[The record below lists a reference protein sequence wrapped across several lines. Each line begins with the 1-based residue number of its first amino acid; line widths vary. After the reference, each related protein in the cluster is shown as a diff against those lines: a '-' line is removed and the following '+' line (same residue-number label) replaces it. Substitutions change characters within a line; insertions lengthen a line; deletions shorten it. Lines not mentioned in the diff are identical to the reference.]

1 LKWIVTA
8 RFVSADGPLWRIKN
22 MPHDSNKTVLDNGIR
37 IVTKQIPRARSVAM
51 GVWVNVGARDE
62 KAEEGGLSH
71 FLEHMIFKGTE
82 RRTALQIAKEFD
94 AIGGQCN
101 AFTSKENTCY
111 YAKVMD
117 THVDTMVDLL
127 SDIFLNSVFHPA
139 EVERERQVILQEIR
153 MLEDTPDEHIHV
165 LLARAVWGNHPL
177 GRSILGTHDTVTRF
191 DSNTIKQCFNRAYQS
206 ERIVISAAGNV
217 QHGSFVDAIGRAFE
231 VVRKGNNF
239 PERAKPA
246 MDWVATT
253 HPKKLEQ
260 VHICLGTEGVHTT
273 DPRRHA
279 CALLNVVMGG
289 NMSSR
294 LFQEI
299 RERRGLAYA
308 VYSFASSYSDTGLIG
323 VYVGVDKAN
332 TQEVLE
338 LIMREMRRLKEEP
351 IEGSEL
357 RNAKEHL
364 KGGLYLAAEST
375 DNQMTRLAH
384 NEIIFG
390 RYVPLQ
396 ELVDEIEK
404 VTAEDILRLAQQ
416 TFRDK
421 AVSLSL
427 LGPIDGNVSY
437 EDVLSL

>member
-1 LKWIVTA
+1 
-8 RFVSADGPLWRIKN
+8 
-22 MPHDSNKTVLDNGIR
+22 MPHDPDKTVLENGIR
-37 IVTKQIPRARSVAM
+37 IVTKQMPQTRSVAM

-62 KAEEGGLSH
+62 KDEEGGLSH
-71 FLEHMIFKGTE
+71 FLEHMIFKGTK
-82 RRTALQIAKEFD
+82 RRTALEIAKEFD
-94 AIGGQCN
+94 AIGGLCN

-117 THVDTMVDLL
+117 THVDIMVDLL
-127 SDIFLNSVFHPA
+127 SDIFLNSVFDPA
-139 EVERERQVILQEIR
+139 EVERERQVILQEIK
-153 MLEDTPDEHIHV
+153 MLEDSPDEQIHV
-165 LLARAVWGNHPL
+165 LLAQAVWGNHPL
-177 GRSILGTHDTVTRF
+177 GRSILGTRDTVTGF
-191 DSNTIKQCFNRAYQS
+191 DSNTVKQCFSRAYQP

-217 QHGSFVDAIGRAFE
+217 EHESFVNSIARAFE
-231 VVRKGNNF
+231 VVRKGNSF
-239 PERAKPA
+239 PERAKPI
-246 MDWVATT
+246 MDWGATT
-253 HPKKLEQ
+253 HPKDLEQ
-260 VHICLGTEGVHTT
+260 VHICLGTGGVHTT

-351 IEGSEL
+351 IDGSEL
-357 RNAKEHL
+357 MNAKEHL

-375 DNQMTRLAH
+375 DNQMTRIAI
-384 NEIIFG
+384 NEIIFE
-390 RYVPLQ
+390 RSVPLQ
-396 ELVDEIEK
+396 ELVDKIEK
-404 VTAEDILRLAQQ
+404 VTAEEILRLAQD

-427 LGPIDGNVSY
+427 LGPVDGNVSY
-437 EDVLSL
+437 KDILVS